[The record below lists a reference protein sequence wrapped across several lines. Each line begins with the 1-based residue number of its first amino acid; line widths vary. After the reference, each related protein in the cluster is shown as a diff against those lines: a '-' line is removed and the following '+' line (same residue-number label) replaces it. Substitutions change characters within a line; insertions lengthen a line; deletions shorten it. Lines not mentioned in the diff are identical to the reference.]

1 MPARLLISK
10 VFSQGAGST
19 LTDPSSSSPR
29 SLLKTTPPPL
39 GYPWVPGGPEATPEQ
54 GFRGLVLDHQVLK
67 QPEAKNLS
75 KTAKFDQ
82 KTTIFE
88 CFFALAFFK
97 LDGRAPNP

>member
-1 MPARLLISK
+1 MIKSEKCPRPTGVA
-10 VFSQGAGST
+10 FQCT

-29 SLLKTTPPPL
+29 SLLKTTPPPP
-39 GYPWVPGGPEATPEQ
+39 GCPWVPGGPEATPEPS
-54 GFRGLVLDHQVLK
+54 FRGLVLDHQVLK

-82 KTTIFE
+82 KQQFLSV
-88 CFFALAFFK
+88 FLDLASLK